1 MKKLISILFFLTNI
15 AGKCYS
21 QRLWSEFLY
30 APESRVVSWTN
41 MKLQEFYKELGLA
54 ETDNYVVI
62 DSCFMELGKVVQKL
76 NEVYIYDSI
85 HRRLKFYE
93 GIRCT
98 NNKMLLS
105 NFDFSEVYLE
115 MSSAHYDSIV
125 GMIKAISETTIDNSK
140 YTAIIVWNKRLGIQN
155 DDNFIEWEKLLRA
168 RFGNRIKI
176 MKINYDSNESYRW
189 EHKDRIN
196 EMFNHM
202 YSAYYRT
209 IQKQ

>member
-1 MKKLISILFFLTNI
+1 MKKLISVFFILTHI
-15 AGKCYS
+15 TGKCYS
-21 QRLWSEFLY
+21 QKLWSEFLY

-41 MKLQEFYKELGLA
+41 MKLQEFYKDHQLS

-76 NEVYIYDSI
+76 NEVYIYDTI

-93 GIRCT
+93 GIHCT

-105 NFDFSEVYLE
+105 KFDFSEVNLE
-115 MSSAHYDSIV
+115 MSSTHYDSIV

-176 MKINYDSNESYRW
+176 MKINYDSNESYRL
-189 EHKDRIN
+189 EHKERIN
-196 EMFNHM
+196 EMFSYM